1 MENIVHSIVVENK
14 SRINITSVS
23 EVTAFSDKEIKL
35 KLKDNTVLFIF
46 GSALKIS
53 CFDNKNGTFTA
64 LGSIE
69 NIKYKDAQDNL
80 IKKVFK

>member
-69 NIKYKDAQDNL
+69 NIRYKDAQDNL

>member
-1 MENIVHSIVVENK
+1 MENTVHSIIIENK
-14 SRINITSVS
+14 SRVNITSVL
-23 EVTAFSDKEIKL
+23 EVTSFSDKEIKL

-53 CFDNKNGTFTA
+53 CFDNKNGNFTA

-69 NIKYKDAQDNL
+69 NVRYKGVQDNL